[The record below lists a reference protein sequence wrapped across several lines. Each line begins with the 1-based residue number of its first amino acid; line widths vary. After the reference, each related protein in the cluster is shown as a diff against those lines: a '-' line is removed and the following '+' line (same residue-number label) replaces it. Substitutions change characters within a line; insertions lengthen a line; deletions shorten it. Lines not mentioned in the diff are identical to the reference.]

1 MAGKICMITGS
12 NSGIGKETAVGLARM
27 GASIV
32 MVCRD
37 RQRGEAAAK
46 EISMRA
52 GVDGRREGGGGGVT
66 DLFIADLSIL
76 GSVRQLDQ
84 GRPRDDFCRKLPIA
98 LPPYQLAFR
107 PFEVKRSL

>member
-1 MAGKICMITGS
+1 MITGS

-52 GVDGRREGGGGGVT
+52 GVDGRREGGEEESQI
-66 DLFIADLSIL
+66 FSSQIF
-76 GSVRQLDQ
+76 Q
-84 GRPRDDFCRKLPIA
+84 F
-98 LPPYQLAFR
+98 
-107 PFEVKRSL
+107 